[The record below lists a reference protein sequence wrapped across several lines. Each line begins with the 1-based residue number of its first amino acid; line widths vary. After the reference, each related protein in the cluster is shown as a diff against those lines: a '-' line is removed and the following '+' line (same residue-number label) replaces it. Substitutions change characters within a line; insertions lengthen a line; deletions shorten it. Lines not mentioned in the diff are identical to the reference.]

1 MIRCLYLLFH
11 TCIWFNASLAIGD
24 EDPFG
29 DSDDPFAGKSGLR
42 PGGLKTFRVSKTGKN
57 KDLLLR
63 IFEDVRA
70 QEASKFGKS
79 RTDFMMFME
88 VRQRITATTYL
99 VELGNGKAYWFI
111 AKDPMNKVDG
121 DTIECLAK
129 ITEEVKSYTSA
140 LNTQKSVRVI
150 RELSVEDLNLPKR
163 PPALTKEKFVTELK
177 AGKTWTV
184 TIKDKCKVCG
194 GSGQLKSVSGK
205 RSCKSCSSSSG
216 ADPFAGGGFSS
227 GSGVVEVT
235 YKVSW

>member
-1 MIRCLYLLFH
+1 MKRSLYLLFH

-70 QEASKFGKS
+70 QGASKFGKS
-79 RTDFMMFME
+79 RTDFMIFME

-99 VELGNGKAYWFI
+99 VDTGDEQPFWFI

-129 ITEEVKSYTSA
+129 VTEEVKSYTTA
-140 LNTQKSVRVI
+140 LKTQKSVRVI

-184 TIKDKCKVCG
+184 TIKDTC
-194 GSGQLKSVSGK
+194 
-205 RSCKSCSSSSG
+205 
-216 ADPFAGGGFSS
+216 
-227 GSGVVEVT
+227 
-235 YKVSW
+235 